1 MAYSRITSW
10 QIDGEKVETVTNFIL
25 LGSKITVDGDCSHEI
40 KRYLFLGRKAMT
52 NLDKSIKKQR
62 HHSADK
68 GPYRQ
73 SYGFSSS
80 HEWMWELD
88 YKEGWVLKNWC
99 FSIVVL
105 EKTPESPLDSKEI
118 KSVNLEGNQPWI
130 LIGRVGRN
138 WCWSSSIL
146 VIWCEDPTHWK
157 SPWCWGKLR
166 AEREEGVRGWNG
178 WVASPMQWTWIWTNF
193 RRWWG
198 TSKLGVLQSMG
209 WKESDMTEWLNNNE
223 ICIQPI
229 CSMWSLAPYRA
240 GVWFL
245 VVRLD

>member
-1 MAYSRITSW
+1 MIFTHVCISQYISRI
-10 QIDGEKVETVTNFIL
+10 L
-25 LGSKITVDGDCSHEI
+25 
-40 KRYLFLGRKAMT
+40 RLFLLTCLRRKMT
-52 NLDKSIKKQR
+52 I
-62 HHSADK
+62 
-68 GPYRQ
+68 
-73 SYGFSSS
+73 
-80 HEWMWELD
+80 
-88 YKEGWVLKNWC
+88 
-99 FSIVVL
+99 L
-105 EKTPESPLDSKEI
+105 ECVHCWRRLLSLECPLDSKEI

-198 TSKLGVLQSMG
+198 TGSLACYCLWGR
-209 WKESDMTEWLNNNE
+209 KESDMTGWLNNNKKGWGKWGDV
-223 ICIQPI
+223 CQRVQTFNYKMKKLWV
-229 CSMWSLAPYRA
+229 SNVQHGHYS
-240 GVWFL
+240 
-245 VVRLD
+245 